1 MVVLLPSVTEPF
13 MLNLAKLKP
22 VFGTMKGPVDPESC
36 SVVTSA
42 NLIIVA
48 DTLTG
53 TACPDSCSDVSN
65 WPLYV
70 LPSPAIKLT
79 VVSSP
84 LNGAGRLSLNSVVG
98 PAASEDIIIWKFRVS
113 RLRLIERCQK
123 VISMVIKCSTDLFYT
138 VDVISQEKSFL
149 VIPFAEIRAARMA
162 KTMNGIAQEYAIVKF
177 FIWAR

>member
-22 VFGTMKGPVDPESC
+22 VLGTMKGPVDPESC

-123 VISMVIKCSTDLFYT
+123 VISMHGQMFYLFYT
-138 VDVISQEKSFL
+138 VYVIREESFL